1 MVLIPLCSLLQVFVN
16 FAKKQSDNLEQ
27 QETSPACAMESPL
40 QRLLNLLRP
49 RAAPTELRA
58 LVVEE
63 PEDLET
69 DDEGLISFE
78 EERVRGGQG
87 KGGWLPKIDG
97 AQHGLSF
104 CPVHR
109 LSSLSTLTRSA
120 ETWRGCSPSPGF
132 GTTGSLSLDAC
143 LPRPSSST
151 DLRRAVVGS
160 EMAGGAW
167 LGGPVASIGSWQG
180 VRDASLHQPGQPH
193 RGEAHL
199 ARKLDCKPHWI
210 WRNPSRPFQKQTSRR
225 RTLFL
230 EWPSWRFGV
239 EDAGFGASE

>member
-1 MVLIPLCSLLQVFVN
+1 MRRS
-16 FAKKQSDNLEQ
+16 
-27 QETSPACAMESPL
+27 
-40 QRLLNLLRP
+40 
-49 RAAPTELRA
+49 
-58 LVVEE
+58 
-63 PEDLET
+63 
-69 DDEGLISFE
+69 G
-78 EERVRGGQG
+78 
-87 KGGWLPKIDG
+87 
-97 AQHGLSF
+97 
-104 CPVHR
+104 

-193 RGEAHL
+193 RGEGGKEAGLQTPLDLEEPKSLFGEPSFSEADQQEEDSVFRVAVL
-199 ARKLDCKPHWI
+199 ALWGRGCWLW
-210 WRNPSRPFQKQTSRR
+210 S
-225 RTLFL
+225 L
-230 EWPSWRFGV
+230 GV
-239 EDAGFGASE
+239 MGGAQHSQLQP